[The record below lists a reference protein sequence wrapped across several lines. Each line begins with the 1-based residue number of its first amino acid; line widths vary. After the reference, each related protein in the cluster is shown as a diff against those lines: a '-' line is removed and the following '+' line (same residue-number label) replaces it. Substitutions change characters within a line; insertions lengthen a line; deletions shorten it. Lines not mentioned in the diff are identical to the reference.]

1 MREHER
7 MKLLGWLDERA
18 RIYKAA
24 AGRLNSAVVLLYQ
37 EDYGRT
43 LIEVQAVEHL
53 TGTPLL
59 ESVERAELVAG
70 TIEGKK

>member
-7 MKLLGWLDERA
+7 MKLLGLLDDRA
-18 RIYKAA
+18 RMYKAA
-24 AGRLNSAVVLLYQ
+24 AGRLSSAVVLLYQ
-37 EDYGRT
+37 QDYGRT

-59 ESVERAELVAG
+59 ESTERAELVAG
-70 TIEGKK
+70 TVEAKK